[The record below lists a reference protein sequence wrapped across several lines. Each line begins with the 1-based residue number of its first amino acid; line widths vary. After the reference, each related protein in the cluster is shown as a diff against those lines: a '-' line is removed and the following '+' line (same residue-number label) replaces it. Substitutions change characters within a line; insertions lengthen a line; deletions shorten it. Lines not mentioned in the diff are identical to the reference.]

1 MKKIFFLFT
10 LCFFLLNCTS
20 QNSVAKENTPKS
32 EIKPEKN
39 DDGEWDLDVLDT
51 DYNYFLNAVARP
63 MSMYTE
69 SYLKSRNQFLV
80 NEWNAYYMSGRYR
93 NIIESSINY
102 DPNEKY
108 GLKFE
113 YKLYQVFVYVQ
124 WKYKLRMQGL
134 SGADVL
140 R

>member
-1 MKKIFFLFT
+1 MKKIFFLFA
-10 LCFFLLNCTS
+10 LSLALLSCTS
-20 QNSVAKENTPKS
+20 QNSVAKDNTQKS

-39 DDGEWDLDVLDT
+39 EDGEWDLDVLDT

-102 DPNEKY
+102 NPNENY

>member
-1 MKKIFFLFT
+1 MKKIFFLFA
-10 LCFFLLNCTS
+10 LSLALLSCTS
-20 QNSVAKENTPKS
+20 QNSVAKDNTQKS

-39 DDGEWDLDVLDT
+39 EDGEWDLDVLDT

-93 NIIESSINY
+93 NIIESSIDYN
-102 DPNEKY
+102 PNENY

>member
-1 MKKIFFLFT
+1 MKKLVFLFAIA
-10 LCFFLLNCTS
+10 LFAISCTPQTS
-20 QNSVAKENTPKS
+20 TAKDSTIKS

-39 DDGEWDLDVLDT
+39 EDGEWDLEVLDT
-51 DYNYFLNAVARP
+51 DFNYFMNTIARP
-63 MSMYTE
+63 MSMYSE
-69 SYLKSRNQFLV
+69 SYLKNRNIFLV
-80 NEWNAYYMSGRYR
+80 NEWNSYYMAGRYR
-93 NIIESSINY
+93 NIIESSIDY
-102 DPNEKY
+102 SPNENY

-134 SGADVL
+134 SGADMV

>member
-1 MKKIFFLFT
+1 MKKIFFIFVLS
-10 LCFFLLNCTS
+10 FFALNCTS
-20 QNSVAKENTPKS
+20 QNSMAKNNTQKS

-39 DDGEWDLDVLDT
+39 EDGEWDLDVLDT

-80 NEWNAYYMSGRYR
+80 NEWNAYYMSGRHR
-93 NIIESSINY
+93 NIIESSIDY
-102 DPNEKY
+102 TPNEKY

>member
-10 LCFFLLNCTS
+10 LSFFLLNCTS